1 MTFDCNVEQCP
12 IEASIGSGGST
23 NVIGGSN
30 TGSGGSNTGI
40 GVSNT
45 GNGGSKTGDVGSN
58 NEMEGNT
65 NPEKK
70 DIDSNITTVYVF
82 TASLAF

>member
-1 MTFDCNVEQCP
+1 MTSDCNVEQCP

-23 NVIGGSN
+23 NGIGGSN
-30 TGSGGSNTGI
+30 TGSGGSNTG
-40 GVSNT
+40 
-45 GNGGSKTGDVGSN
+45 NGGSKTGDGGSN